1 MNSWLRILAVIG
13 LGIMIGGGI
22 GLYLGWVVW
31 PVQFVDG
38 APAGLQ
44 PNYQE
49 DYLLMVAVAYTQDGD
64 LELARRYMAGL
75 GGESGQLLLRVTVEA
90 ILSGRAESDIRPL
103 VALSQALGLESPAM
117 APYLPTDVQE

>member
-117 APYLPTDVQE
+117 VPYLPTDVQE